1 MSLHVDTDALQNQTL
16 PALNKSKENLSSARE
31 IISSI
36 DIPSDFRYASTIRK
50 IINDMENTEKTTD
63 KFYNY
68 VNEKISRL
76 SNAEK
81 SNTNVVDNI
90 LKIDFN
96 NEFDLVGAVEAT
108 GAVVKDKGEELL
120 NNTINFIN
128 YVCSP
133 DFLPDLENSIKET
146 GTEIKENVKNFIQVS
161 IETGAQIGTYVLNKF
176 KENFPIAYNVGCKI
190 VEGVKWLF
198 SNVVVP
204 LFKFAVRTATTV
216 VNMAISLVEG
226 LVKLVGSIFDA
237 VFIVGGGIVSILGLV
252 IDLAYWIYVKLTGN
266 DDGYRP
272 CAAKEIMEATMS
284 IVAEQPVENAFRSF
298 YENNVIGKNLDK
310 YAFGPFKNA
319 GTGSKIVQGIGEISG
334 IVVLT
339 IATMGIFGAV
349 AGGGAAAGTAGSAAA
364 TSTTVS
370 STTATIGAVI
380 KATSAFGKY
389 TGQRWAEFRDAS
401 WEGIE
406 RLHNNGEMSDDMY
419 YSYITVRCLSE
430 DEWKSIENDWIDGKI
445 TEEQYTQMKQIRDL
459 PEEWTTKENCLN
471 GLTYG
476 TANGIWEGLQFYLGG
491 KLASWGGIEGSKIAT
506 SAIRVG
512 VDTTFNAA
520 DTPFRA
526 LVDSATSN
534 KSIKQAWQEQ
544 GGWAS
549 VFVDTGI
556 GLVGSIGGE
565 VFDYVRANKL
575 NKDKIT
581 DDISSKSYDYS
592 NKRYNKYDM
601 AEQYIDYRSQQGDVY
616 FFYKGDDDIA
626 YFYPYSKDHLNA
638 LENGKSLKKYA
649 SEGYMNVKNYLIQMG
664 LTNQEASQMIEYN
677 LLNKQDINTRLEFS
691 KIYMKNGLKGYISP
705 GKIDDTF
712 EKIKIYDT
720 REEFE
725 KAYHGP
731 HPETIMG
738 FNRRGTMN
746 LPPEVSTSTIIHEAN
761 HSLGDLR
768 GKMNL
773 TDEYRGTNE
782 AFTEEIARK
791 LSRGDFHSR
800 GYQSMTDALELVNN
814 KLNEKGYGNLD
825 LQAYFTGSAKGLKE
839 YYKAVDSV
847 GGKGFCDEFFKA
859 LNDVHDTVF
868 SKTRQVVGSKA
879 NLNALVQ
886 YFISR

>member
-1 MSLHVDTDALQNQTL
+1 MEAYLLHDANAGSNLKLMIMIQEEGMKGYGIYWTVLEFLRLQNEYKASLKVIPILAQ
-16 PALNKSKENLSSARE
+16 KAR
-31 IISSI
+31 
-36 DIPSDFRYASTIRK
+36 
-50 IINDMENTEKTTD
+50 
-63 KFYNY
+63 
-68 VNEKISRL
+68 V
-76 SNAEK
+76 
-81 SNTNVVDNI
+81 
-90 LKIDFN
+90 
-96 NEFDLVGAVEAT
+96 
-108 GAVVKDKGEELL
+108 
-120 NNTINFIN
+120 
-128 YVCSP
+128 
-133 DFLPDLENSIKET
+133 
-146 GTEIKENVKNFIQVS
+146 
-161 IETGAQIGTYVLNKF
+161 
-176 KENFPIAYNVGCKI
+176 
-190 VEGVKWLF
+190 
-198 SNVVVP
+198 
-204 LFKFAVRTATTV
+204 
-216 VNMAISLVEG
+216 
-226 LVKLVGSIFDA
+226 
-237 VFIVGGGIVSILGLV
+237 
-252 IDLAYWIYVKLTGN
+252 
-266 DDGYRP
+266 
-272 CAAKEIMEATMS
+272 
-284 IVAEQPVENAFRSF
+284 
-298 YENNVIGKNLDK
+298 
-310 YAFGPFKNA
+310 
-319 GTGSKIVQGIGEISG
+319 
-334 IVVLT
+334 
-339 IATMGIFGAV
+339 
-349 AGGGAAAGTAGSAAA
+349 
-364 TSTTVS
+364 
-370 STTATIGAVI
+370 TTATLKRIIYDYALFEVNE
-380 KATSAFGKY
+380 TSFSSPGLSRRMEPWDAQQEAKKEAGRR
-389 TGQRWAEFRDAS
+389 GGLVNQQRIRDA
-401 WEGIE
+401 
-406 RLHNNGEMSDDMY
+406 
-419 YSYITVRCLSE
+419 
-430 DEWKSIENDWIDGKI
+430 K
-445 TEEQYTQMKQIRDL
+445 
-459 PEEWTTKENCLN
+459 
-471 GLTYG
+471 
-476 TANGIWEGLQFYLGG
+476 
-491 KLASWGGIEGSKIAT
+491 T
-506 SAIRVG
+506 SS
-512 VDTTFNAA
+512 
-520 DTPFRA
+520 A
-526 LVDSATSN
+526 L
-534 KSIKQAWQEQ
+534 
-544 GGWAS
+544 
-549 VFVDTGI
+549 
-556 GLVGSIGGE
+556 
-565 VFDYVRANKL
+565 ANKL